1 MARRPLELQSLKWP
15 FVGLAVLLALSTAWA
30 VYDEVVSRR
39 PWKNYQR
46 DFFKLEESH
55 LKADRE
61 RARKRLE
68 TPEIK
73 QQLEAARAEL
83 KAADEAISGNPEQR
97 KEYEAAL
104 KAEEAA
110 RSKEE
115 EAKLY
120 LGFDKSD
127 QDAVYYKL
135 REARHEN
142 HAAEEAKLQKSFDH
156 WQRKIEEK
164 TRIYTAAI
172 AAHKAATERRL
183 AFVQRREAAQA
194 KISAIE
200 KPIQEIDQRLQ
211 AFGGLGKLPQMEQY
225 WIANLKNS
233 WGSETVDRCQNCHVA
248 INKGGFSEPW
258 EVLQA
263 KKANLPEA
271 DMKAQFAL
279 DAEVIESYQKIH
291 DALCEDVPRPPDAVP
306 IGGFKPPAEPSPM
319 DPAQASECRPRADWE
334 KWTELGA
341 VFCGPHA
348 RSLAST
354 KTVLKDGAGAVLA
367 EQKAEWKG
375 VSRNP
380 ALDALKGEE
389 KPLQERVAQAC
400 TDKETLAAL
409 DEAVKA
415 DPFDVRPVFRTHP
428 HRLELLVKNHVPENF
443 GCTTCHGGQGAQ
455 TKGVLHRAFRHGEDD
470 HHWNDPLTDEV
481 TVMGKKYKGAFM
493 QSKCDKC
500 HSQQLTLAHAPLLS
514 KGKKLFTDVGCWGC
528 HPIEGYNELAKRGPT
543 LTNIASKTTQGWLQ
557 TWIAYPKGWR
567 PATRMPN
574 FWPGAVDASS
584 VPHPEALKP
593 EEVIAQHRQLRD
605 QEVSAIV
612 AYLWSN
618 SDRAPLLA
626 QSAPKGDPAKGK
638 ETFESVGCLACH
650 VTEKGST
657 VRRSEASEERD
668 YAPNLWNV
676 ADKARPEWLYSWV
689 KNPKALWPETKM
701 PDLRLGDAEAA
712 NVTAYLMTL
721 KSDRTYPAPKYG
733 KGEQQKL
740 AAEGKELIGKYGCFG
755 CHSIKGFENAQ
766 KIGTELTEHGRK
778 GVELLDF
785 GDVQYFTEDPK
796 HHQTYA
802 DWVWEKLHVPRI
814 FGYERVET
822 RMPQFDFTDEEAL
835 SILTFL
841 KGQTGEAPPPEYR
854 TGMDPLHAAVF
865 KGERLVFWNGC
876 RNCHV
881 VENRGGKIR
890 DLYDDE
896 NVTFA
901 PPVLT
906 GEGAKVQPAWLFAF
920 LKSPSTLRPWLSVR
934 MPTFHFNDADA
945 TALVHYFAA
954 SSNKSFPYLTA
965 EAQQLTGARAKEA
978 DQLFKD
984 LQCINCHVVGELRPG
999 QDPGSAAPNLLL
1011 AKERL
1016 RPDWIV
1022 PWLKNPQALLD
1033 GTRMPSFWDFSDE
1046 AHPTSPSKHFNGDA
1060 KEQIDALRDYLM
1072 HLELKPASSTKTASA
1087 TPNRG

>member
-68 TPEIK
+68 APEIK
-73 QQLEAARAEL
+73 QQLENAQAEL
-83 KAADEAISGNPEQR
+83 NAAGDAISGNPEQR

-104 KAEEAA
+104 KAEEDA
-110 RSKEE
+110 RQKEE

-194 KISAIE
+194 KIAAIE
-200 KPIQEIDQRLQ
+200 KPIQDLDKRLQ
-211 AFGGLGKLPQMEQY
+211 AFSGLGKLPQMEQY
-225 WIANLKNS
+225 WIANLRNS

-279 DAEVIESYQKIH
+279 DPEVIESYQKIH

-348 RSLAST
+348 RSLART

-618 SDRAPLLA
+618 SDRAPLRCGGGERHRVPDDAEERSDLSGPEVRQRRAAEAGGGGQGADRQVRLLRLPQHQGIRERPEDRHRADRARAQRRGAARLRRRAVLHRGSQAPPDLCRLGLGEAARSAHLRLRAGRDPDAAVRLHRRGGALHPHLPQGPDRRGAAARIPHRDGPLA
-626 QSAPKGDPAKGK
+626 RGGVQRRAAGLLERLPQLPRGGKPRREDPRPLRRRERHLRPAG
-638 ETFESVGCLACH
+638 AH
-650 VTEKGST
+650 R
-657 VRRSEASEERD
+657 RRSEGAAGLAVRVLEIAVHLASLALGAHADLPLQRRGRD
-668 YAPNLWNV
+668 RAGALLRRLLEQELPLPDGGG
-676 ADKARPEWLYSWV
+676 AAAHRGARQGGRP
-689 KNPKALWPETKM
+689 ALQ
-701 PDLRLGDAEAA
+701 G
-712 NVTAYLMTL
+712 
-721 KSDRTYPAPKYG
+721 PA
-733 KGEQQKL
+733 
-740 AAEGKELIGKYGCFG
+740 
-755 CHSIKGFENAQ
+755 
-766 KIGTELTEHGRK
+766 
-778 GVELLDF
+778 V
-785 GDVQYFTEDPK
+785 
-796 HHQTYA
+796 HQ
-802 DWVWEKLHVPRI
+802 LP
-814 FGYERVET
+814 
-822 RMPQFDFTDEEAL
+822 
-835 SILTFL
+835 
-841 KGQTGEAPPPEYR
+841 
-854 TGMDPLHAAVF
+854 
-865 KGERLVFWNGC
+865 
-876 RNCHV
+876 
-881 VENRGGKIR
+881 RGG
-890 DLYDDE
+890 
-896 NVTFA
+896 
-901 PPVLT
+901 
-906 GEGAKVQPAWLFAF
+906 GA
-920 LKSPSTLRPWLSVR
+920 SP
-934 MPTFHFNDADA
+934 
-945 TALVHYFAA
+945 
-954 SSNKSFPYLTA
+954 
-965 EAQQLTGARAKEA
+965 
-978 DQLFKD
+978 
-984 LQCINCHVVGELRPG
+984 RPG
-999 QDPGSAAPNLLL
+999 SGQRGA
-1011 AKERL
+1011 E
-1016 RPDWIV
+1016 
-1022 PWLKNPQALLD
+1022 
-1033 GTRMPSFWDFSDE
+1033 
-1046 AHPTSPSKHFNGDA
+1046 SP
-1060 KEQIDALRDYLM
+1060 
-1072 HLELKPASSTKTASA
+1072 
-1087 TPNRG
+1087 